1 MKLTNSTIRNLIKK
15 ELLNLQEQ
23 GRIGP
28 GMASPTHSSAPPTG
42 AEVLAAE
49 REEDALEK
57 LDKAYANCVE
67 RGGTWSNNKCIP
79 GGDLDLDPKP
89 PARTP
94 AQKRQD
100 AVDKC
105 NQLHPSGGKALEDCL
120 LKIQG
125 MTPKVDAA
133 MAQQVE
139 IFNNL
144 MSVFPDFEPKANETF
159 AQWYRAS
166 RKHLGAMLQAAKKY
180 KKLSGEEMPEFVKAR
195 ETLVRWVGSR
205 GWTAKLKRA
214 FRRREKRGGRQ
225 HRLTRKGLK
234 ILAKEGYKDF
244 DDFYADLDKHNL
256 MGILEKH
263 GGADKKWGDMHA
275 MALEKV
281 KEAEKQAGEEEAA
294 RAEDQEKKGAEE
306 KLIDDHHKKLARDAA
321 QKIYQLIK
329 GATWPSE
336 KKEAHAVIKDL
347 EGKGIDL
354 ANLYDAFST
363 HLSFE
368 GDSDA
373 DEDLI
378 QWLQG
383 DGMNSDARK
392 VAAAVRARK
401 EKEAAKEAA
410 KPKPSWKE
418 KQRREA
424 EARAADDAAAE
435 SGDPH
440 NLEENTVYS
449 SYSDSNKLF
458 ESWKRFTKSTKED

>member
-23 GRIGP
+23 ATAGP
-28 GMASPTHSSAPPTG
+28 MATG
-42 AEVLAAE
+42 VAALADERQAEA
-49 REEDALEK
+49 
-57 LDKAYANCVE
+57 DKAAKEEAAAKSACE
-67 RGGTWSNNKCIP
+67 KGGGTWSNGNCIP
-79 GGDLDLDPKP
+79 GGELDLDPKP

-94 AQKRQD
+94 AEEKD
-100 AVDKC
+100 AAVDKC

-166 RKHLGAMLQAAKKY
+166 RKHLGAMLQAANKY
-180 KKLSGEEMPEFVKAR
+180 KELSGEEMPGFVKAR

-205 GWTAKLKRA
+205 GWIAKLNRA
-214 FRRREKRGGRQ
+214 NRREKRGGRQ

-401 EKEAAKEAA
+401 EREAAKEAA